1 VFSHVPGAARDC
13 LKAGEAILGNIGSPL
28 VFPEGGDRLRRNQG
42 GLMKRVLGIATLAVL
57 LVLMALPALA
67 TGSHG
72 KPSVSIGFV
81 CDDVGTSLL
90 VVTNTSQVE
99 ARIFAFPT
107 DQFEVEEQLLAP
119 GGTYA
124 VSGTGGYEVYL
135 FVKHWKLIETG
146 TFPVC
151 ETTTTTTEP
160 VGPPESIQ
168 VCRDGELIFID
179 PSDRLET
186 DTDEC
191 EIVTTTTTPETTTT
205 EAPAVTQPTPATTV
219 PAKVAVTTPA
229 ELPFTG
235 IEASHWWLIASA
247 ILLSGFAVLGF
258 VAIRTGMLV
267 SVLEE
272 EEDAGLDS

>member
-1 VFSHVPGAARDC
+1 
-13 LKAGEAILGNIGSPL
+13 
-28 VFPEGGDRLRRNQG
+28 
-42 GLMKRVLGIATLAVL
+42 MKRVLGITTLAVL

-67 TGSHG
+67 TGNHG

-99 ARIFAFPT
+99 AHIFAFPT
-107 DQFEVEEQLLAP
+107 NQFEVEEQLLAP

-124 VSGTGGYEVYL
+124 VSGTGEYEVYL

-160 VGPPESIQ
+160 LGPPESIR

-191 EIVTTTTTPETTTT
+191 EIVTTTTTLPETTTT
-205 EAPAVTQPTPATTV
+205 APVATTV
-219 PAKVAVTTPA
+219 APTTTVLAKVAVTTPA
-229 ELPFTG
+229 VLPFTG
-235 IEASHWWLIASA
+235 VGDSLA
-247 ILLSGFAVLGF
+247 LLG
-258 VAIRTGMLV
+258 VALLVGGVVLV
-267 SVLEE
+267 SLRKENH
-272 EEDAGLDS
+272 AGLDS

>member
-1 VFSHVPGAARDC
+1 
-13 LKAGEAILGNIGSPL
+13 
-28 VFPEGGDRLRRNQG
+28 
-42 GLMKRVLGIATLAVL
+42 MKRVLGITTLAVL

-67 TGSHG
+67 TGSHE

-81 CDDVGTSLL
+81 CDEVGTSLL

-99 ARIFAFPT
+99 ARIFAFPI

-124 VSGTGGYEVYL
+124 VSGTGEYEVYL

-146 TFPVC
+146 IFPVC
-151 ETTTTTTEP
+151 ETTTTTEP
-160 VGPPESIQ
+160 IGPPESIR

-205 EAPAVTQPTPATTV
+205 EAVATTQPAPTTTA

-235 IEASHWWLIASA
+235 IEDSLWLVAA
-247 ILLSGFAVLGF
+247 GALLVGIV
-258 VAIRTGMLV
+258 LV
-267 SVLEE
+267 SSRKENQP
-272 EEDAGLDS
+272 

>member
-1 VFSHVPGAARDC
+1 
-13 LKAGEAILGNIGSPL
+13 
-28 VFPEGGDRLRRNQG
+28 
-42 GLMKRVLGIATLAVL
+42 MKRVLGITTLAVL

-67 TGSHG
+67 TGNHG

-124 VSGTGGYEVYL
+124 VSGTGEYEVYL
-135 FVKHWKLIETG
+135 FVKHWKLVETG

-168 VCRDGELIFID
+168 VCRDGQLIFID
-179 PSDRLET
+179 PADRLET

-191 EIVTTTTTPETTTT
+191 EIVTTTTTPETTIT
-205 EAPAVTQPTPATTV
+205 EAPVIQPTPATTV
-219 PAKVAVTTPA
+219 PAKVSVTTPA

-235 IEASHWWLIASA
+235 IDDSLWLIAA
-247 ILLSGFAVLGF
+247 GALLSGIV
-258 VAIRTGMLV
+258 LV
-267 SVLEE
+267 SLRKENR
-272 EEDAGLDS
+272 AGLDS